1 MIFALVPHGLW
12 RQAMPSSKYKQFN
25 TLTTCTK
32 PQNIT
37 KITLYNY
44 AILHSFVRYLIATEK
59 SCSKALT
66 PYLNM
71 RTILL
76 LVLWLSPIAFIFQ
89 ANNASGQS
97 NNGSGK
103 KEESTV
109 YLLVEE
115 MPVFQYKNCTSTNSS
130 FLLYATDNIKPPK
143 IECFGKI
150 YIEFVVEPDSTISRV
165 CVVKGLDECPDYKR
179 TIEKRIA
186 SMPKWSPGKQRGV
199 AVPVKMIMTIDID
212 PNTK

>member
-1 MIFALVPHGLW
+1 
-12 RQAMPSSKYKQFN
+12 
-25 TLTTCTK
+25 
-32 PQNIT
+32 
-37 KITLYNY
+37 
-44 AILHSFVRYLIATEK
+44 
-59 SCSKALT
+59 
-66 PYLNM
+66 M

-76 LVLWLSPIAFIFQ
+76 LILWLTPITFISQIQEAKAQ
-89 ANNASGQS
+89 ACKNT
-97 NNGSGK
+97 NG
-103 KEESTV
+103 KEELPV

-115 MPVFQYKNCTSTNSS
+115 MPVFSYKNGCSTNSS
-130 FLLYATDNIKPPK
+130 FMLYAADNIKPPK
-143 IECFGKI
+143 LECFGRI

-165 CVVKGLDECPDYKR
+165 CVVKGLEQCPDYKR

>member
-1 MIFALVPHGLW
+1 
-12 RQAMPSSKYKQFN
+12 
-25 TLTTCTK
+25 
-32 PQNIT
+32 
-37 KITLYNY
+37 
-44 AILHSFVRYLIATEK
+44 
-59 SCSKALT
+59 
-66 PYLNM
+66 M

-76 LVLWLSPIAFIFQ
+76 LILWLTPITFISQIQEAKAQ
-89 ANNASGQS
+89 ACKNT
-97 NNGSGK
+97 NG
-103 KEESTV
+103 KEESPV
-109 YLLVEE
+109 FLLVEE

-143 IECFGKI
+143 IECFGRI

-165 CVVKGLDECPDYKR
+165 CVVKGLDGCPDYKR